1 MISPSSLLPFTSV
14 TPRLIYRLR
23 LFTFS
28 HSSSP
33 LLRSP
38 AVTPAAVTP
47 AAVTQA
53 TNYYDIPDSD
63 DPACHGAY
71 MEAADVANSA
81 LDVELEWMFDRVKWA
96 LTLLLRGNVEFPGYL
111 AYPGFHIF
119 LGDERF
125 DGIEVRKRRARP
137 VWGWGR
143 HEDTDVCVV

>member
-1 MISPSSLLPFTSV
+1 MPPCACAFFHSTPLHPVSYIAIATSPSPIRPPPSFGHPL
-14 TPRLIYRLR
+14 
-23 LFTFS
+23 S
-28 HSSSP
+28 HP
-33 LLRSP
+33 P
-38 AVTPAAVTP
+38 AVTPAAVI
-47 AAVTQA
+47 QA

-125 DGIEVRKRRARP
+125 DGIEVR
-137 VWGWGR
+137 
-143 HEDTDVCVV
+143 